1 MPEYTWDMK
10 GYASK
15 YGFYT
20 SENLSRREAERTL
33 QLEPEPPKESDLN
46 NYIIQAQQQRDLRY
60 LSFFLHHYEKMLNG
74 RIYSF
79 WRSDG
84 NERYDP
90 ERFLDYKMTC
100 VVAVIERFSDYDPS
114 TGADF
119 TTYLY
124 PFITDALLS
133 CRMLEE
139 SWSVDS
145 LDQYKKIRGIAWKYR
160 TSGENTKKT
169 ISEYAA
175 EKNCK
180 QETAAEYLNAAKGI
194 RNRQSFYVSR
204 QDEDSEET
212 GEDVSRD
219 DYWDYAEILWNGIKA
234 EAIQKAF
241 DALDYREQTL
251 LEKRN
256 AICMRC
262 GRVSPMSSRFSF
274 EELATLFEGSGTSGA
289 ERAYRKAL
297 DKLTTILVEEGIL
310 HAVRLKRKNI
320 TRKKKEIATAIYLY
334 QVDYDG
340 EWGEIYFDFVNRT
353 TEIRKLAE
361 WDRMI
366 SKVFSKKAICYIQ
379 THPLFVRKIT
389 NFALNKFVQTNIIE
403 TIIVCFYWRWIQ
415 C

>member
-46 NYIIQAQQQRDLRY
+46 NYIIQAQQQKDLRY

-100 VVAVIERFSDYDPS
+100 IVAVIERFSDYDPS

-194 RNRQSFYVSR
+194 RSRQSFYVSR

-262 GRVSPMSSRFSF
+262 GRVSPMSSRSSF

-379 THPLFVRKIT
+379 THPLLVNLK
-389 NFALNKFVQTNIIE
+389 E
-403 TIIVCFYWRWIQ
+403 IVISFPL
-415 C
+415 

>member
-46 NYIIQAQQQRDLRY
+46 NYIIQAQQQKDLRY

-194 RNRQSFYVSR
+194 RSRQSFYVSR

-262 GRVSPMSSRFSF
+262 GRVSTMSSRSSF

-353 TEIRKLAE
+353 TEIRTLAE

-379 THPLFVRKIT
+379 THPLLVNLK
-389 NFALNKFVQTNIIE
+389 E
-403 TIIVCFYWRWIQ
+403 IVISFSL
-415 C
+415 

>member
-15 YGFYT
+15 YGCYT

-46 NYIIQAQQQRDLRY
+46 NYIIQAQQQKDLRY

-194 RNRQSFYVSR
+194 RSRQSFYVSR

-234 EAIQKAF
+234 KAIQKAF

-262 GRVSPMSSRFSF
+262 GRVSPMSSRSSF
-274 EELATLFEGSGTSGA
+274 EGLATLFEGSGTSGA

-379 THPLFVRKIT
+379 THPLLVNLK
-389 NFALNKFVQTNIIE
+389 E
-403 TIIVCFYWRWIQ
+403 IVISFSL
-415 C
+415 

>member
-20 SENLSRREAERTL
+20 SENLSRREAEHTL

-46 NYIIQAQQQRDLRY
+46 NYIIQAQQQKDLRY

-194 RNRQSFYVSR
+194 RSRQSFYVSR

-219 DYWDYAEILWNGIKA
+219 DCWDYAEILWNGIKA
-234 EAIQKAF
+234 KAIQKAF

-262 GRVSPMSSRFSF
+262 GRVSPMSSRSSF

-379 THPLFVRKIT
+379 THPLLVNLK
-389 NFALNKFVQTNIIE
+389 E
-403 TIIVCFYWRWIQ
+403 IVISFSF
-415 C
+415 

>member
-10 GYASK
+10 GYSSK

-20 SENLSRREAERTL
+20 GENLSRMEAERTL
-33 QLEPEPPKESDLN
+33 QLEPEPPKVSNLN
-46 NYIIQAQQQRDLRY
+46 DYIIQAQQQNNLRY

-74 RIYSF
+74 RIYNF

-194 RNRQSFYVSR
+194 RSRQSFYVSR

-262 GRVSPMSSRFSF
+262 GRVSPMSSRSSF

-379 THPLFVRKIT
+379 THPLLVNLK
-389 NFALNKFVQTNIIE
+389 E
-403 TIIVCFYWRWIQ
+403 IVISFSL
-415 C
+415 

>member
-46 NYIIQAQQQRDLRY
+46 NYIIQAQQQKDLRY

-194 RNRQSFYVSR
+194 RSRQSFYVSR

-262 GRVSPMSSRFSF
+262 GRVSPMSSRSSF

-297 DKLTTILVEEGIL
+297 DKLITILVEDGIL

-379 THPLFVRKIT
+379 THPLLVNLK
-389 NFALNKFVQTNIIE
+389 E
-403 TIIVCFYWRWIQ
+403 IVISFSL
-415 C
+415 

>member
-10 GYASK
+10 GYSSK

-20 SENLSRREAERTL
+20 GENLSRMEAERTL
-33 QLEPEPPKESDLN
+33 QLEPEPPKVSNLN
-46 NYIIQAQQQRDLRY
+46 GYIIQAQQQNNLRY

-74 RIYSF
+74 RIYNF

-194 RNRQSFYVSR
+194 RSRQSFYVSR

-234 EAIQKAF
+234 KAIQKAF

-262 GRVSPMSSRFSF
+262 GRVSPMSSRSSF

-310 HAVRLKRKNI
+310 HAVHLKRKNI

-379 THPLFVRKIT
+379 THPLLVNLK
-389 NFALNKFVQTNIIE
+389 E
-403 TIIVCFYWRWIQ
+403 IVISFSL
-415 C
+415 

>member
-15 YGFYT
+15 YGFYI

-46 NYIIQAQQQRDLRY
+46 NYIIQAQQQKDLRY

-169 ISEYAA
+169 ISEYAV

-194 RNRQSFYVSR
+194 RSRQSFYVSR

-262 GRVSPMSSRFSF
+262 GRVSPMSSRSSF

-320 TRKKKEIATAIYLY
+320 TRKKKEIATAIHLY

-379 THPLFVRKIT
+379 THPLLVNLK
-389 NFALNKFVQTNIIE
+389 E
-403 TIIVCFYWRWIQ
+403 IVISFFL
-415 C
+415 

>member
-20 SENLSRREAERTL
+20 SENLSHREAERTL

-46 NYIIQAQQQRDLRY
+46 NYIIQAQQQKDLRY

-160 TSGENTKKT
+160 TSGESTKKT

-194 RNRQSFYVSR
+194 RSRQSFYVSR

-262 GRVSPMSSRFSF
+262 GRVSPMSSRSSF

-379 THPLFVRKIT
+379 THPLLVNLK
-389 NFALNKFVQTNIIE
+389 E
-403 TIIVCFYWRWIQ
+403 IVISFSL
-415 C
+415 

>member
-20 SENLSRREAERTL
+20 SENLSRREAEHTL

-46 NYIIQAQQQRDLRY
+46 NYIIQAQQQKDLRY

-194 RNRQSFYVSR
+194 RSRQSFYVSR

-234 EAIQKAF
+234 KAIQKAF

-262 GRVSPMSSRFSF
+262 GRVSPMSSRSSF

-379 THPLFVRKIT
+379 THPFLVNLK
-389 NFALNKFVQTNIIE
+389 E
-403 TIIVCFYWRWIQ
+403 IVISFSL
-415 C
+415 

>member
-46 NYIIQAQQQRDLRY
+46 NYIIQAQQQKDLRY

-100 VVAVIERFSDYDPS
+100 VVVVIEHFSDYDPS

-133 CRMLEE
+133 CRILEE

-194 RNRQSFYVSR
+194 RSRQSFYVSR

-256 AICMRC
+256 AICMRY
-262 GRVSPMSSRFSF
+262 GRVSPMSSRSSF

-289 ERAYRKAL
+289 ERAYRKEL

-340 EWGEIYFDFVNRT
+340 DWGEIYFDFVNRT
-353 TEIRKLAE
+353 TGIRKLAE

-379 THPLFVRKIT
+379 THPLLVNLK
-389 NFALNKFVQTNIIE
+389 E
-403 TIIVCFYWRWIQ
+403 IVISFSL
-415 C
+415 

>member
-46 NYIIQAQQQRDLRY
+46 NYIIQAQQQKDLRY
-60 LSFFLHHYEKMLNG
+60 LSFFLHHCEKMLNG

-100 VVAVIERFSDYDPS
+100 VVAVIEHFLDYDPS

-124 PFITDALLS
+124 SFITDALLS

-194 RNRQSFYVSR
+194 RSRQSFYVSR
-204 QDEDSEET
+204 QDEDSKET

-219 DYWDYAEILWNGIKA
+219 DYWDYAEILWNGIKS

-241 DALDYREQTL
+241 DALDYREQML

-262 GRVSPMSSRFSF
+262 GRVSPMSSRSSF

-379 THPLFVRKIT
+379 THPLLVNLK
-389 NFALNKFVQTNIIE
+389 E
-403 TIIVCFYWRWIQ
+403 IVISFSL
-415 C
+415 

>member
-46 NYIIQAQQQRDLRY
+46 NYIIQAQQQKDLRY

-145 LDQYKKIRGIAWKYR
+145 LDQYKKIRGIAWKYC

-194 RNRQSFYVSR
+194 RSRQSFYVSR

-234 EAIQKAF
+234 KAIQKAF

-320 TRKKKEIATAIYLY
+320 TRKKEIATAIYLY

-379 THPLFVRKIT
+379 THPLLVNLK
-389 NFALNKFVQTNIIE
+389 E
-403 TIIVCFYWRWIQ
+403 IVISFFL
-415 C
+415 

>member
-46 NYIIQAQQQRDLRY
+46 NYIIQAQQQKDLRY

-79 WRSDG
+79 WRSDD

-90 ERFLDYKMTC
+90 ERFLNYKMTC

-114 TGADF
+114 IRADF

-194 RNRQSFYVSR
+194 RSRQSFYVSR

-241 DALDYREQTL
+241 DALDYREQML

-262 GRVSPMSSRFSF
+262 GRVSPMSSRSSF

-310 HAVRLKRKNI
+310 HAMRLKCKNI

-340 EWGEIYFDFVNRT
+340 KWGEIYFDFVNRT

-366 SKVFSKKAICYIQ
+366 SQIFAKKAIIYLTHHVDPMNVKQAYIV
-379 THPLFVRKIT
+379 F
-389 NFALNKFVQTNIIE
+389 
-403 TIIVCFYWRWIQ
+403 
-415 C
+415 

>member
-10 GYASK
+10 EYASK

-46 NYIIQAQQQRDLRY
+46 NYIIQAQQQKDLRY

-124 PFITDALLS
+124 PFITDAILS

-194 RNRQSFYVSR
+194 RSRQSFYVSR

-262 GRVSPMSSRFSF
+262 GRVSPMSSRSSF
-274 EELATLFEGSGTSGA
+274 EELATLFERSGTSGA

-379 THPLFVRKIT
+379 THPLLVNLK
-389 NFALNKFVQTNIIE
+389 E
-403 TIIVCFYWRWIQ
+403 IVISFSL
-415 C
+415 

>member
-20 SENLSRREAERTL
+20 SENLSHREAERTL

-46 NYIIQAQQQRDLRY
+46 NYIIQAQQQKDLRY

-194 RNRQSFYVSR
+194 RSRQSFYVSR

-262 GRVSPMSSRFSF
+262 GRVSPMSSRSSF

-379 THPLFVRKIT
+379 THPLLVNLK
-389 NFALNKFVQTNIIE
+389 E
-403 TIIVCFYWRWIQ
+403 IVISFFL
-415 C
+415 

>member
-10 GYASK
+10 EYASK

-46 NYIIQAQQQRDLRY
+46 NYIIQAQQQKDLRY

-124 PFITDALLS
+124 PFITDAILS

-194 RNRQSFYVSR
+194 RSRQSFYVSR

-340 EWGEIYFDFVNRT
+340 KWGEIYFDFVNRT

-379 THPLFVRKIT
+379 THPLLVNLK
-389 NFALNKFVQTNIIE
+389 E
-403 TIIVCFYWRWIQ
+403 IVISFFL
-415 C
+415 

>member
-10 GYASK
+10 EYASK

-46 NYIIQAQQQRDLRY
+46 NYIIQAQQQKDLRY

-79 WRSDG
+79 WRSDD

-100 VVAVIERFSDYDPS
+100 VVAVIEHFLDYDPS

-124 PFITDALLS
+124 PFITDAILS

-194 RNRQSFYVSR
+194 RSRQSFYVSR
-204 QDEDSEET
+204 QDEDSKET

-241 DALDYREQTL
+241 DALDYREQML

-262 GRVSPMSSRFSF
+262 GRVSPMSSRSSF
-274 EELATLFEGSGTSGA
+274 EELATLFERSGTSGA

-320 TRKKKEIATAIYLY
+320 TRKKKETAIYLY

-340 EWGEIYFDFVNRT
+340 KWGEIYFDFVNRT

-379 THPLFVRKIT
+379 THPLLVNLK
-389 NFALNKFVQTNIIE
+389 E
-403 TIIVCFYWRWIQ
+403 IVISFSL
-415 C
+415 

>member
-15 YGFYT
+15 YGCYT

-33 QLEPEPPKESDLN
+33 QLEPETPKESDLN
-46 NYIIQAQQQRDLRY
+46 NYIIQAQQQKDLRY

-194 RNRQSFYVSR
+194 RSRQSFYVSR

-234 EAIQKAF
+234 KAIQKAF

-262 GRVSPMSSRFSF
+262 GRVSPMSSRSSF

-379 THPLFVRKIT
+379 THPLLVNLK
-389 NFALNKFVQTNIIE
+389 E
-403 TIIVCFYWRWIQ
+403 IVISFSL
-415 C
+415 

>member
-46 NYIIQAQQQRDLRY
+46 NYIIQAQQQKDLRY

-79 WRSDG
+79 WRSDD

-90 ERFLDYKMTC
+90 ERFLNYKMTC

-114 TGADF
+114 IRADF

-194 RNRQSFYVSR
+194 RSRQSFYVSR

-241 DALDYREQTL
+241 DALDYREQML

-262 GRVSPMSSRFSF
+262 GRVSPMSSRSSF
-274 EELATLFEGSGTSGA
+274 EELATLFEGSRTSGA

-340 EWGEIYFDFVNRT
+340 KWGEIYFDFVNRT

-379 THPLFVRKIT
+379 THPLLVNLK
-389 NFALNKFVQTNIIE
+389 E
-403 TIIVCFYWRWIQ
+403 IVISFSL
-415 C
+415 

>member
-46 NYIIQAQQQRDLRY
+46 NYIIQAQQQKDLRY

-133 CRMLEE
+133 CCMLEE

-194 RNRQSFYVSR
+194 RSRQSFYVSR

-234 EAIQKAF
+234 KAIQKAF

-262 GRVSPMSSRFSF
+262 GRVSPMSSRSSF

-379 THPLFVRKIT
+379 THPLLVNLK
-389 NFALNKFVQTNIIE
+389 E
-403 TIIVCFYWRWIQ
+403 IVISFSL
-415 C
+415 

>member
-33 QLEPEPPKESDLN
+33 QLEPEPPKESNLN
-46 NYIIQAQQQRDLRY
+46 NYIIQAQQQKDLRY

-180 QETAAEYLNAAKGI
+180 QETAAEYLNAAEGI
-194 RNRQSFYVSR
+194 RSRQSFYVSR
-204 QDEDSEET
+204 QDEDNEET

-262 GRVSPMSSRFSF
+262 GRVSPMSSRSSF

-334 QVDYDG
+334 QVNYDG

-379 THPLFVRKIT
+379 THPLLVNLK
-389 NFALNKFVQTNIIE
+389 E
-403 TIIVCFYWRWIQ
+403 IVISFSL
-415 C
+415 

>member
-20 SENLSRREAERTL
+20 SENLSRRETERTL

-46 NYIIQAQQQRDLRY
+46 NYIIQAQQQKDLRY

-194 RNRQSFYVSR
+194 RSRQSFYVSR

-262 GRVSPMSSRFSF
+262 GRVSPMSSRSSF

-379 THPLFVRKIT
+379 THPLLVNLK
-389 NFALNKFVQTNIIE
+389 E
-403 TIIVCFYWRWIQ
+403 IVISFSL
-415 C
+415 

>member
-46 NYIIQAQQQRDLRY
+46 NYIIQAQQQKDLRY

-79 WRSDG
+79 WSSDG

-194 RNRQSFYVSR
+194 RSRQSFYVSR

-320 TRKKKEIATAIYLY
+320 TRKKEIATAIYLY

-379 THPLFVRKIT
+379 THPLLVNLK
-389 NFALNKFVQTNIIE
+389 E
-403 TIIVCFYWRWIQ
+403 IVISFFL
-415 C
+415 

>member
-15 YGFYT
+15 YGFYI

-46 NYIIQAQQQRDLRY
+46 NYIIQAQQQKDLRY

-180 QETAAEYLNAAKGI
+180 LETAAEYLNAAKGI
-194 RNRQSFYVSR
+194 RSRQSFYVSR

-262 GRVSPMSSRFSF
+262 GRVSPMSSRSSF

-320 TRKKKEIATAIYLY
+320 TRKKKEIATAIHLY

-379 THPLFVRKIT
+379 THPLLV
-389 NFALNKFVQTNIIE
+389 NLNE
-403 TIIVCFYWRWIQ
+403 IVISFSLYEKSRILH
-415 C
+415 

>member
-1 MPEYTWDMK
+1 
-10 GYASK
+10 
-15 YGFYT
+15 
-20 SENLSRREAERTL
+20 
-33 QLEPEPPKESDLN
+33 
-46 NYIIQAQQQRDLRY
+46 
-60 LSFFLHHYEKMLNG
+60 
-74 RIYSF
+74 
-79 WRSDG
+79 
-84 NERYDP
+84 
-90 ERFLDYKMTC
+90 MTC
-100 VVAVIERFSDYDPS
+100 VVAVIERFSDYDSS

-133 CRMLEE
+133 CHMLEE
-139 SWSVDS
+139 SWSVNS

-160 TSGENTKKT
+160 TLGENAKKT

-194 RNRQSFYVSR
+194 RSRQSFYVSR

-256 AICMRC
+256 TICMRC
-262 GRVSPMSSRFSF
+262 GRVSPMSSRSSF
-274 EELATLFEGSGTSGA
+274 EELATLFEGSGTSCA

-366 SKVFSKKAICYIQ
+366 SQIFAKKAIIYLTHHVDPMNVKQAYIV
-379 THPLFVRKIT
+379 F
-389 NFALNKFVQTNIIE
+389 
-403 TIIVCFYWRWIQ
+403 
-415 C
+415 

>member
-10 GYASK
+10 GYSSK

-20 SENLSRREAERTL
+20 GENLSRMEAERTL
-33 QLEPEPPKESDLN
+33 QLEPEPPKVSNLN
-46 NYIIQAQQQRDLRY
+46 DYIIQAQQQNNLRY

-74 RIYSF
+74 RIYNF

-194 RNRQSFYVSR
+194 RSRQSFYVSR

-212 GEDVSRD
+212 SEDVSRD

-234 EAIQKAF
+234 KAIQKAF

-262 GRVSPMSSRFSF
+262 GRVSPMSSRSSF

-353 TEIRKLAE
+353 TEIRKLAD

-379 THPLFVRKIT
+379 THPLLVNLK
-389 NFALNKFVQTNIIE
+389 E
-403 TIIVCFYWRWIQ
+403 IVISFSL
-415 C
+415 

>member
-10 GYASK
+10 EYASK

-46 NYIIQAQQQRDLRY
+46 NYIIQAQQQKDLRY

-100 VVAVIERFSDYDPS
+100 IVAVIERFSDYDPS

-145 LDQYKKIRGIAWKYR
+145 LDQYKKIRGIAWKYC

-194 RNRQSFYVSR
+194 RSRQSFYVSR

-234 EAIQKAF
+234 KAIQKAF

-262 GRVSPMSSRFSF
+262 GRVSPMSSRSSF

-379 THPLFVRKIT
+379 THPLLVNLK
-389 NFALNKFVQTNIIE
+389 E
-403 TIIVCFYWRWIQ
+403 IVISFSL
-415 C
+415 

>member
-20 SENLSRREAERTL
+20 IENLSRREAERTL

-46 NYIIQAQQQRDLRY
+46 NYIIQAQQQKDLRY

-160 TSGENTKKT
+160 ISGENTKKT

-194 RNRQSFYVSR
+194 RSRQSFYVSR

-219 DYWDYAEILWNGIKA
+219 DYWDYAKILWNGIKA

-256 AICMRC
+256 TICMRC
-262 GRVSPMSSRFSF
+262 GRVSPMSSRSSF

-379 THPLFVRKIT
+379 THPLLVNLK
-389 NFALNKFVQTNIIE
+389 E
-403 TIIVCFYWRWIQ
+403 IVISFSL
-415 C
+415 

>member
-1 MPEYTWDMK
+1 MPEYKWNLK
-10 GYASK
+10 GYSSK

-20 SENLSRREAERTL
+20 GENLSRMEAERTL
-33 QLEPEPPKESDLN
+33 QLEPEPPKVSNLN
-46 NYIIQAQQQRDLRY
+46 DYIIQAQQQNNLRY

-74 RIYSF
+74 RIYNF
-79 WRSDG
+79 WRTDG

-90 ERFLDYKMTC
+90 ERFLDYKMAC
-100 VVAVIERFSDYDPS
+100 VVAVIERFLDYDPS
-114 TGADF
+114 IGADF

-160 TSGENTKKT
+160 TSGEYAQKT

-180 QETAAEYLNAAKGI
+180 QGTAAEYLKAAKGL
-194 RNRQSFYVSR
+194 RSRQSFYVSR

-219 DYWDYAEILWNGIKA
+219 DHWNYAEILWNGIKA

-241 DALDYREQTL
+241 DDLDYREQTL

-262 GRVSPMSSRFSF
+262 GRVSPLNSRASF

-297 DKLTTILVEEGIL
+297 DKLTVALVKDGAL
-310 HAVRLKRKNI
+310 HAVHLKRKDV

-334 QVDYDG
+334 QVDFDG
-340 EWGEIYFDFVNRT
+340 EWGEIYFDFVNQVA
-353 TEIRKLAE
+353 EIQQLAE

-366 SKVFSKKAICYIQ
+366 SKIFAKKAICYMQNNSMLINLKELVI
-379 THPLFVRKIT
+379 PFFL
-389 NFALNKFVQTNIIE
+389 
-403 TIIVCFYWRWIQ
+403 
-415 C
+415 

>member
-46 NYIIQAQQQRDLRY
+46 NYIIQAQQQKDLRY
-60 LSFFLHHYEKMLNG
+60 LSFFLHQYEKMLNG

-194 RNRQSFYVSR
+194 RSRQSFYVSR

-262 GRVSPMSSRFSF
+262 GRVSPMSSRSSF

-320 TRKKKEIATAIYLY
+320 TRKKEIATAIYLY

-379 THPLFVRKIT
+379 THPLLVNLK
-389 NFALNKFVQTNIIE
+389 E
-403 TIIVCFYWRWIQ
+403 IVISFSL
-415 C
+415 

>member
-46 NYIIQAQQQRDLRY
+46 NYIIQAQQQKDLRY

-90 ERFLDYKMTC
+90 ERFLDYKMVC
-100 VVAVIERFSDYDPS
+100 VVAVIERFLDYDPS
-114 TGADF
+114 IGADF

-194 RNRQSFYVSR
+194 RSRQSFYVSR

-234 EAIQKAF
+234 KAIQKAF

-262 GRVSPMSSRFSF
+262 GRVSPMSSRSSF

-379 THPLFVRKIT
+379 THPLLVNLK
-389 NFALNKFVQTNIIE
+389 E
-403 TIIVCFYWRWIQ
+403 IVISFSF
-415 C
+415 

>member
-46 NYIIQAQQQRDLRY
+46 NYIIQAQQQKDLRY

-74 RIYSF
+74 RISSF

-124 PFITDALLS
+124 PFITYALLS

-194 RNRQSFYVSR
+194 RSRQSFYVSR

-219 DYWDYAEILWNGIKA
+219 DCWDYAEILWNGIKA
-234 EAIQKAF
+234 KAIQKAF

-262 GRVSPMSSRFSF
+262 GRVSPMSSRSSF

-379 THPLFVRKIT
+379 THPLLVNLK
-389 NFALNKFVQTNIIE
+389 E
-403 TIIVCFYWRWIQ
+403 IVISFSF
-415 C
+415 

>member
-46 NYIIQAQQQRDLRY
+46 NYIIQAQQQKDLRY

-194 RNRQSFYVSR
+194 RSRQSFYVSR

-219 DYWDYAEILWNGIKA
+219 DHWDYAEILWNGIKA

-241 DALDYREQTL
+241 DTLDYREQTL

-256 AICMRC
+256 AICMHC
-262 GRVSPMSSRFSF
+262 GRVSPMSSRSSF

-379 THPLFVRKIT
+379 THPLLVNLK
-389 NFALNKFVQTNIIE
+389 E
-403 TIIVCFYWRWIQ
+403 IVISFSL
-415 C
+415 

>member
-46 NYIIQAQQQRDLRY
+46 NYIIQAQQQKDLRY

-160 TSGENTKKT
+160 TSGEYTKKT

-194 RNRQSFYVSR
+194 RSRQSFYVSR

-241 DALDYREQTL
+241 DAIDYREQTL

-320 TRKKKEIATAIYLY
+320 TRKKEIATAIYLY

-379 THPLFVRKIT
+379 THPLLVNLK
-389 NFALNKFVQTNIIE
+389 E
-403 TIIVCFYWRWIQ
+403 IVISFFL
-415 C
+415 

>member
-46 NYIIQAQQQRDLRY
+46 NYIIQAQQQKDLRY

-124 PFITDALLS
+124 PFITDAILS

-194 RNRQSFYVSR
+194 RSRQSFYVSR

-262 GRVSPMSSRFSF
+262 GRVSPMSSRSSF
-274 EELATLFEGSGTSGA
+274 EELATLFEGSGTSCA

-379 THPLFVRKIT
+379 THPLLVNLK
-389 NFALNKFVQTNIIE
+389 E
-403 TIIVCFYWRWIQ
+403 IVISFFL
-415 C
+415 